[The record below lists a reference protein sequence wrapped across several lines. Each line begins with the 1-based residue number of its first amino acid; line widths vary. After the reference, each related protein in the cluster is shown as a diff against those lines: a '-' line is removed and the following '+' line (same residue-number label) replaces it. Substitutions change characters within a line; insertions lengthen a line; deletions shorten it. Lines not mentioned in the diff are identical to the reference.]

1 VRDKRERAKARKEI
15 NKLRQL
21 HFSPSLPFPLFSQK
35 RQAFFA
41 NGESMSPRKKRFIQ
55 FGISAVLIAIG
66 VVGFLVLTASK
77 PEMKKRKP
85 PAPVPMVRTIKTNSG
100 PQTVYIR
107 GEGTV
112 QPLREIN
119 LVPEVGGKVVRVS
132 PALVNGGVF
141 SKGNT
146 LLQIDP
152 VDYELAVTL
161 AKAKVKDAESR
172 LELAEEEALAAV
184 EEWRLLYP
192 DSSSKDSKPP
202 ALVAKQPQLAAA
214 QARLEADKADL
225 RKALLKLERT
235 SLKAPFD
242 GRVGEEKVDVGQYVS
257 PGQTLGTLYSTEAAE
272 IAVPLEGG
280 DLFWFDVP
288 AFTST
293 DGSGAPAVV
302 RASLAGR
309 ELSWPGKVVRT
320 EGRLDERTRMI
331 HVVVQV
337 DKPYAR
343 KPPLVFGL
351 FVTVEIEGREIEKAA
366 IIPRGALHQGNVVW
380 VLDQESRLRFR
391 TVEVA
396 RIQGDDVVVTKGLED
411 GETVVTTPLKA
422 VTDGMTVRMVSK
434 PSAAK

>member
-1 VRDKRERAKARKEI
+1 
-15 NKLRQL
+15 
-21 HFSPSLPFPLFSQK
+21 
-35 RQAFFA
+35 
-41 NGESMSPRKKRFIQ
+41 MSPRKKRFIQ
-55 FGISAVLIAIG
+55 FGISAILIVMG
-66 VVGFLVLTASK
+66 VVGLLVLTASK

-85 PAPVPMVRTIKTNSG
+85 PAPVPMVRTIETNSG
-100 PQTVYIR
+100 PKTVYIR

-112 QPLREIN
+112 RPLREIT
-119 LVPEVGGKVVRVS
+119 LVPEVGGKVVGVS
-132 PALVNGGVF
+132 PAMVNGGVF
-141 SKGNT
+141 KEGDT

-161 AKAKVKDAESR
+161 AEAKVKDAESR

-184 EEWRLLYP
+184 EEWRLLYS
-192 DSSSKDSKPP
+192 DSSSEDTKPP
-202 ALVAKQPQLAAA
+202 ALVAKEPQLAAA
-214 QARLEADKADL
+214 KAGLEADKADL
-225 RKALLKLERT
+225 QKALLHLERT
-235 SLKAPFD
+235 KLKAPFS

-272 IAVPLEGG
+272 IVVPLEGG

-288 AFTST
+288 AFTSI
-293 DGSGAPAVV
+293 DGRGAPAVV
-302 RASLAGR
+302 RASIAGR

-331 HVVVQV
+331 HVVVLV

-351 FVTVEIEGREIEKAA
+351 FVTVEIEGRKIEKAA

-391 TVEVA
+391 KVEIA
-396 RIQGDDVVVTKGLED
+396 RIQGDEVLVTKGLAD
-411 GETVVTTPLKA
+411 GETVIITPLKA

-434 PSAAK
+434 PSALSPSTSSGQAVSGQVGTRD

>member
-1 VRDKRERAKARKEI
+1 
-15 NKLRQL
+15 
-21 HFSPSLPFPLFSQK
+21 
-35 RQAFFA
+35 
-41 NGESMSPRKKRFIQ
+41 MSPRKKRFIQ
-55 FGISAVLIAIG
+55 FGISVVLIAMG

-85 PAPVPMVRTIKTNSG
+85 PAPVPMVRAIQTKSG
-100 PQTVYIR
+100 PQAVSIR

-112 QPLREIN
+112 RPLREIN
-119 LVPEVGGKVVRVS
+119 LVPEVGGKVVGVS
-132 PALVNGGVF
+132 PAMVNGGVF
-141 SKGNT
+141 KEDDT

-192 DSSSKDSKPP
+192 DSSSEDSKPS
-202 ALVAKQPQLAAA
+202 ALVAKKPQLAAA

-225 RKALLKLERT
+225 RKALLHLERT
-235 SLKAPFD
+235 KLKAPFA

-257 PGQTLGTLYSTEAAE
+257 PGQSLGTLYSTEAAE
-272 IAVPLEGG
+272 IVVPLEGG

-288 AFTST
+288 AFTSK
-293 DGSGAPAVV
+293 DGRGAPAVV

-331 HVVVQV
+331 HVVVLV

-351 FVTVEIEGREIEKAA
+351 FVTVDIEGRKIEKAA

-391 TVEVA
+391 KVEVA
-396 RIQGDDVVVTKGLED
+396 RVQGDEVIVTKGLED

-434 PSAAK
+434 PSEAK

>member
-1 VRDKRERAKARKEI
+1 
-15 NKLRQL
+15 
-21 HFSPSLPFPLFSQK
+21 
-35 RQAFFA
+35 
-41 NGESMSPRKKRFIQ
+41 MSPRKKRFIQ
-55 FGISAVLIAIG
+55 FGISVVLIAMG

-100 PQTVYIR
+100 PQTVYIK

-112 QPLREIN
+112 RPLREIN
-119 LVPEVGGKVVRVS
+119 LVSEVGGKVVGAS

-141 SKGNT
+141 KEGDT

-161 AKAKVKDAESR
+161 ARAKVKEAESR

-192 DSSSKDSKPP
+192 DSSSEDSKPS
-202 ALVAKQPQLAAA
+202 ALVAKEPQLAAA

-225 RKALLKLERT
+225 RKALLHLERT
-235 SLKAPFD
+235 KLKAPFA
-242 GRVGEEKVDVGQYVS
+242 GRVGEENVDVGQYVS
-257 PGQTLGTLYSTEAAE
+257 PGQTLGSLYSTEAAE
-272 IAVPLEGG
+272 IVVPLEGG

-293 DGSGAPAVV
+293 DGRGAPAVI

-331 HVVVQV
+331 HVVVRV

-351 FVTVEIEGREIEKAA
+351 FVTVEIEGRNLHNCTV
-366 IIPRGALHQGNVVW
+366 IPRGALHQGNVVW

-391 TVEVA
+391 KVEVA
-396 RIQGDDVVVTKGLED
+396 RVQGDEVVVTKGLED
-411 GETVVTTPLKA
+411 GEAVVTTPLKA

>member
-1 VRDKRERAKARKEI
+1 
-15 NKLRQL
+15 
-21 HFSPSLPFPLFSQK
+21 
-35 RQAFFA
+35 
-41 NGESMSPRKKRFIQ
+41 M
-55 FGISAVLIAIG
+55 G
-66 VVGFLVLTASK
+66 VVGFLVMTASK

-85 PAPVPMVRTIKTNSG
+85 PAPVPMVRTIRANSG

-112 QPLREIN
+112 RPLREIN

-141 SKGNT
+141 GKDNT

-192 DSSSKDSKPP
+192 DSSSEDKKPP
-202 ALVAKQPQLAAA
+202 ALVAKEPQLAAA

-225 RKALLKLERT
+225 RKALLNLERT
-235 SLKAPFD
+235 RLKAPFD
-242 GRVGEEKVDVGQYVS
+242 GRVGEEKVDIGQYVS

-272 IAVPLEGG
+272 IVVPLEGG

-293 DGSGAPAVV
+293 DGRGASAVV
-302 RASLAGR
+302 RASIAGR
-309 ELSWPGKVVRT
+309 ALSWPGKVVRT

-331 HVVVQV
+331 HVVVRV

-351 FVTVEIEGREIEKAA
+351 FVTVEIEGRKIENAA
-366 IIPRGALHQGNVVW
+366 IIPRGALHQSNVVW
-380 VLDQESRLRFR
+380 VLDKESRLRFR
-391 TVEVA
+391 EVEVA
-396 RIQGDDVVVTKGLED
+396 RVQGDEVLVTKGLAD
-411 GETVVTTPLKA
+411 GETVITTPLKA
-422 VTDGMTVRMVSK
+422 VTDGMAVRKVSERSGVSNER
-434 PSAAK
+434 SAAK

>member
-1 VRDKRERAKARKEI
+1 
-15 NKLRQL
+15 
-21 HFSPSLPFPLFSQK
+21 
-35 RQAFFA
+35 
-41 NGESMSPRKKRFIQ
+41 MSTRKKKFIQ
-55 FGISAVLIAIG
+55 FGISVVLIAMG

-100 PQTVYIR
+100 PQTVYIK

-112 QPLREIN
+112 RPLREID
-119 LVPEVGGKVVRVS
+119 LVPEVGGKVVGMS
-132 PALVNGGVF
+132 FALVNGGVF
-141 SKGNT
+141 KEGDT

-161 AKAKVKDAESR
+161 ARAKVKDAESR

-192 DSSSKDSKPP
+192 DSSSEDSKPS

-225 RKALLKLERT
+225 RKALLHLERT
-235 SLKAPFD
+235 KLKAPFA

-257 PGQTLGTLYSTEAAE
+257 PGQALGTLYSTETAE
-272 IAVPLEGG
+272 IVVPLEGG

-293 DGSGAPAVV
+293 DGRGAPAVI
-302 RASLAGR
+302 RASIAGR

-331 HVVVQV
+331 HVVVRV

-351 FVTVEIEGREIEKAA
+351 FVTVEIEGHKIEKAA

-391 TVEVA
+391 KVEVA
-396 RIQGDDVVVTKGLED
+396 RVQGDEVIVTKGLED
-411 GETVVTTPLKA
+411 GETVVTTPLKV

>member
-1 VRDKRERAKARKEI
+1 
-15 NKLRQL
+15 
-21 HFSPSLPFPLFSQK
+21 LPFPLFSQK
-35 RQAFFA
+35 RQAFFT
-41 NGESMSPRKKRFIQ
+41 NGESMSPRKKRFVQ

-66 VVGFLVLTASK
+66 VVGLLVLTASK
-77 PEMKKRKP
+77 PEMKKRRP
-85 PAPVPMVRTIKTNSG
+85 PAPVPMVRTIQTKSG
-100 PQTVYIR
+100 PQTVTIQ

-119 LVPEVGGKVVRVS
+119 LVPEVGGKVVGAS

-141 SKGNT
+141 SKGST

-161 AKAKVKDAESR
+161 AKAKVKEAESR

-214 QARLEADKADL
+214 QARLEAEKADL
-225 RKALLKLERT
+225 RKALLNLERT
-235 SLKAPFD
+235 KLKAPFA

-257 PGQTLGTLYSTEAAE
+257 PGQSLGTLYSTEAAE

-293 DGSGAPAVV
+293 DGRGAPAVV

-331 HVVVQV
+331 RVIVQV

-351 FVTVEIEGREIEKAA
+351 FVTVEIEGRKIEKAA
-366 IIPRGALHQGNVVW
+366 LIPRGALHQGNVVW

-391 TVEVA
+391 EVEVA

-411 GETVVTTPLKA
+411 GENVVTTPLKA
-422 VTDGMTVRMVSK
+422 VTDGMVVRVVGK
-434 PSAAK
+434 PSAISRQQEEGTAGRRGDKGIRRNGD

>member
-1 VRDKRERAKARKEI
+1 
-15 NKLRQL
+15 
-21 HFSPSLPFPLFSQK
+21 
-35 RQAFFA
+35 
-41 NGESMSPRKKRFIQ
+41 MSTRKKKLIQ
-55 FGISAVLIAIG
+55 FGISAVLIAMG
-66 VVGFLVLTASK
+66 VVGFIVLTASK

-112 QPLREIN
+112 RPLREIN
-119 LVPEVGGKVVRVS
+119 LVLEVGGKVVGVS

-141 SKGNT
+141 KEGDT

-161 AKAKVKDAESR
+161 AGAKVKDAESR

-192 DSSSKDSKPP
+192 DSSSEDSKPS

-225 RKALLKLERT
+225 RKALLHLERT
-235 SLKAPFD
+235 ELKAPFA

-257 PGQTLGTLYSTEAAE
+257 PGQALGSLYSTEVAE
-272 IAVPLEGG
+272 IVVPLEGG

-293 DGSGAPAVV
+293 DGRGAPAVV
-302 RASLAGR
+302 RASIAGR

-331 HVVVQV
+331 HVVVLV

-351 FVTVEIEGREIEKAA
+351 FVTVEIEGRNLHNCTV
-366 IIPRGALHQGNVVW
+366 IPRGALHQGNVVW
-380 VLDQESRLRFR
+380 VVDPESRLRFR

-396 RIQGDDVVVTKGLED
+396 RIQGDEVIVTKGLED

-434 PSAAK
+434 PSEAK

>member
-1 VRDKRERAKARKEI
+1 M
-15 NKLRQL
+15 
-21 HFSPSLPFPLFSQK
+21 SL
-35 RQAFFA
+35 
-41 NGESMSPRKKRFIQ
+41 RKKRFVQ
-55 FGISAVLIAIG
+55 FGISVVLIAVG
-66 VVGFLVLTASK
+66 VVSFLLLTASK
-77 PEMKKRKP
+77 PEMKKRTP
-85 PAPVPMVRTIKTNSG
+85 PAPVPMVRTIQTNSG
-100 PQTVYIR
+100 PQIVYIR

-112 QPLREIN
+112 RPLREIN
-119 LVPEVGGKVVRVS
+119 LVPEVGGKVVVVS

-141 SKGNT
+141 REGDT
-146 LLQIDP
+146 LLQIAP

-161 AKAKVKDAESR
+161 AEAKVKDAESR

-184 EEWRLLYP
+184 EEWRLLYS
-192 DSSSKDSKPP
+192 DSSSENSKPP
-202 ALVAKQPQLAAA
+202 PLVAKEPQLAAA
-214 QARLEADKADL
+214 QAGLEADKADL
-225 RKALLKLERT
+225 RKALLNLERT
-235 SLKAPFD
+235 RLKAPFA
-242 GRVGEEKVDVGQYVS
+242 GRVGEEKVDIGQYVS

-272 IAVPLEGG
+272 IVVPLEGG

-293 DGSGAPAVV
+293 DGRGAPAVV
-302 RASLAGR
+302 RASIAGR

-331 HVVVQV
+331 HVVVRV

-351 FVTVEIEGREIEKAA
+351 FVTVEIEGRKIENAA

-391 TVEVA
+391 EVEVA
-396 RIQGDDVVVTKGLED
+396 RIQGDEVLVTEGLAD
-411 GETVVTTPLKA
+411 GETVIITPLKA

-434 PSAAK
+434 PSALSSQRSSKD

>member
-1 VRDKRERAKARKEI
+1 
-15 NKLRQL
+15 
-21 HFSPSLPFPLFSQK
+21 
-35 RQAFFA
+35 
-41 NGESMSPRKKRFIQ
+41 MSPRKKRFVQ
-55 FGISAVLIAIG
+55 FGISAVLIVMG
-66 VVGFLVLTASK
+66 VVGFLVLSASK

-85 PAPVPMVRTIKTNSG
+85 PAPVPMVRTIQTKSG
-100 PQTVYIR
+100 PQTVSIR

-112 QPLREIN
+112 RPLREID
-119 LVPEVGGKVVRVS
+119 LVPEVGGKVVRMS

-141 SKGNT
+141 RKDDT

-152 VDYELAVTL
+152 VDYELALTL
-161 AKAKVKDAESR
+161 AQAKVKDAESR

-192 DSSSKDSKPP
+192 NSSSEDSKPP

-225 RKALLKLERT
+225 RKALLNLERT
-235 SLKAPFD
+235 KLKAPFA

-257 PGQTLGTLYSTEAAE
+257 PGQPLGTLYSTEAAE
-272 IAVPLEGG
+272 IVVPLEGG

-293 DGSGAPAVV
+293 DGRGAPAMV
-302 RASLAGR
+302 RASIAGR

-331 HVVVQV
+331 HVIVRV

-380 VLDQESRLRFR
+380 VLDPESRLRFR
-391 TVEVA
+391 KVEVA
-396 RIQGDDVVVTKGLED
+396 RIQGDEVVVTKGLED

-422 VTDGMTVRMVSK
+422 VTDGMAVRKVSERSGGSNQQ
-434 PSAAK
+434 SAAK

>member
-1 VRDKRERAKARKEI
+1 
-15 NKLRQL
+15 
-21 HFSPSLPFPLFSQK
+21 
-35 RQAFFA
+35 
-41 NGESMSPRKKRFIQ
+41 MSPRKKRFIQ
-55 FGISAVLIAIG
+55 FGISAVLIVMG
-66 VVGFLVLTASK
+66 VVGLLVLTASK

-85 PAPVPMVRTIKTNSG
+85 PAPVPVVRTIKTNSG
-100 PQTVYIR
+100 PQTVSIQ
-107 GEGTV
+107 GEGTAR
-112 QPLREIN
+112 PLREIN
-119 LVPEVGGKVVRVS
+119 LVPEVGGKVVYAS

-141 SKGNT
+141 KEGDT

-161 AKAKVKDAESR
+161 AEAKVKDAESR

-192 DSSSKDSKPP
+192 DSSSEDSKPS
-202 ALVAKQPQLAAA
+202 ALVAKEPQLAAA

-225 RKALLKLERT
+225 RKALLHLART
-235 SLKAPFD
+235 KLKAPFS

-257 PGQTLGTLYSTEAAE
+257 PGQSLGTLYSTEAAE
-272 IAVPLEGG
+272 IVVPLEGG

-293 DGSGAPAVV
+293 DGRGAPAVV
-302 RASLAGR
+302 RASIAGR

-331 HVVVQV
+331 HVIVRV

-351 FVTVEIEGREIEKAA
+351 FVTVEIEGRKIENAA

-391 TVEVA
+391 TVEIA
-396 RIQGDDVVVTKGLED
+396 RIQGDEVLVTKGLED
-411 GETVVTTPLKA
+411 GATVIITPLKA
-422 VTDGMTVRMVSK
+422 VTDGMTVRMGNK
-434 PSAAK
+434 PSALSGQVETRDQELSTAGRRGDAE

>member
-1 VRDKRERAKARKEI
+1 
-15 NKLRQL
+15 
-21 HFSPSLPFPLFSQK
+21 
-35 RQAFFA
+35 
-41 NGESMSPRKKRFIQ
+41 MSPRKKRFIQ
-55 FGISAVLIAIG
+55 FGISVVLIAMG

-100 PQTVYIR
+100 PQTVYIK

-112 QPLREIN
+112 RPLREIN
-119 LVPEVGGKVVRVS
+119 LVSEVGGKVVGVS

-141 SKGNT
+141 KEGDT

-161 AKAKVKDAESR
+161 ARAKVKEAESR

-192 DSSSKDSKPP
+192 DSSSEDSKPS
-202 ALVAKQPQLAAA
+202 ALVAKEPQLAAA

-225 RKALLKLERT
+225 RKALLHLERT
-235 SLKAPFD
+235 KLKAPFA
-242 GRVGEEKVDVGQYVS
+242 GRVGEENVDVGQYVS
-257 PGQTLGTLYSTEAAE
+257 PGQTLGSLYSTEAAE
-272 IAVPLEGG
+272 IVVPLEGG

-293 DGSGAPAVV
+293 DGRGAPAVI

-331 HVVVQV
+331 HVVVRV

-343 KPPLVFGL
+343 RPPLVFGL
-351 FVTVEIEGREIEKAA
+351 FVTVEIEGRNLHNCTV
-366 IIPRGALHQGNVVW
+366 IPRGALHQGNVVW

-391 TVEVA
+391 KVEVA
-396 RIQGDDVVVTKGLED
+396 RVQGDEVVVTKGLED
-411 GETVVTTPLKA
+411 GEAVVTTPLKA

>member
-1 VRDKRERAKARKEI
+1 
-15 NKLRQL
+15 
-21 HFSPSLPFPLFSQK
+21 
-35 RQAFFA
+35 
-41 NGESMSPRKKRFIQ
+41 MSPRKKRFIQ
-55 FGISAVLIAIG
+55 FGISVVLIAMG

-100 PQTVYIR
+100 PQTVYIK

-112 QPLREIN
+112 RPLREIN
-119 LVPEVGGKVVRVS
+119 LVSEVGGKVVGVS

-141 SKGNT
+141 KEGDT

-161 AKAKVKDAESR
+161 ARAKVKEAESR

-192 DSSSKDSKPP
+192 DSSSEDSKPS
-202 ALVAKQPQLAAA
+202 ALVAKEPQLAAA

-225 RKALLKLERT
+225 RKALLHLERT
-235 SLKAPFD
+235 KLKAPFA
-242 GRVGEEKVDVGQYVS
+242 GRVGAENVDVGQYVS
-257 PGQTLGTLYSTEAAE
+257 PGQTLGSLYSTEAAE
-272 IAVPLEGG
+272 IVVPLEGG

-293 DGSGAPAVV
+293 DGRGAPAVI

-331 HVVVQV
+331 HVVVRV

-351 FVTVEIEGREIEKAA
+351 FVTVEIEGRNLHNCTV
-366 IIPRGALHQGNVVW
+366 IPRGALHQGNVVW

-391 TVEVA
+391 KVEVA
-396 RIQGDDVVVTKGLED
+396 RVQGDEVVVSKGLED
-411 GETVVTTPLKA
+411 GEAVVTTPLKA

>member
-1 VRDKRERAKARKEI
+1 V
-15 NKLRQL
+15 LC
-21 HFSPSLPFPLFSQK
+21 
-35 RQAFFA
+35 A
-41 NGESMSPRKKRFIQ
+41 NGELADMSTRKKKLIQ
-55 FGISAVLIAIG
+55 FGISVVLIVMG
-66 VVGFLVLTASK
+66 VVGFILLTASK

-112 QPLREIN
+112 RPLREIN
-119 LVPEVGGKVVRVS
+119 LVSEVGGKVVGVS

-141 SKGNT
+141 KEGDT

-161 AKAKVKDAESR
+161 AGAKVKDAESR

-192 DSSSKDSKPP
+192 DSSSEDSKPS

-225 RKALLKLERT
+225 RKALLHLERT
-235 SLKAPFD
+235 ELKAPFA

-257 PGQTLGTLYSTEAAE
+257 PGQAVGSLYSTEAAE
-272 IAVPLEGG
+272 IVVPLEGG

-293 DGSGAPAVV
+293 DGRGAPAVV

-309 ELSWPGKVVRT
+309 ELSWLGKVVRT

-331 HVVVQV
+331 HVVVRV

-351 FVTVEIEGREIEKAA
+351 FVTVEIEGRKIEKAA

-391 TVEVA
+391 KVEVA
-396 RIQGDDVVVTKGLED
+396 RVQGDEVLVTKGLED
-411 GETVVTTPLKA
+411 GESVVTTPLKA

>member
-1 VRDKRERAKARKEI
+1 
-15 NKLRQL
+15 
-21 HFSPSLPFPLFSQK
+21 
-35 RQAFFA
+35 
-41 NGESMSPRKKRFIQ
+41 
-55 FGISAVLIAIG
+55 
-66 VVGFLVLTASK
+66 
-77 PEMKKRKP
+77 MKQRRP
-85 PAPVPMVRTIKTNSG
+85 PAPVPMVRTIQTKSG
-100 PQTVYIR
+100 PQTVSIQ

-119 LVPEVGGKVVRVS
+119 LVSEVGGKVVGVS
-132 PALVNGGVF
+132 PAMVNGGVF
-141 SKGNT
+141 KEGDT
-146 LLQIDP
+146 LLQIEP

-161 AKAKVKDAESR
+161 ARAKVKDAESR

-192 DSSSKDSKPP
+192 DSSSSEDGKPS
-202 ALVAKQPQLAAA
+202 ALVAKEPQLAAA

-225 RKALLKLERT
+225 RKALLHLERT
-235 SLKAPFD
+235 QLKAPFS

-257 PGQTLGTLYSTEAAE
+257 PGQTLGSLYSTEAAE
-272 IAVPLEGG
+272 IVVPLEGG

-293 DGSGAPAVV
+293 DGRGAPAVV

-331 HVVVQV
+331 HVIVRV

-351 FVTVEIEGREIEKAA
+351 FVTVEIEGRKIENAA

-380 VLDQESRLRFR
+380 VLDQESLLRFR
-391 TVEVA
+391 KVEVA
-396 RIQGDDVVVTKGLED
+396 RIQGDEVLVTKGLAD
-411 GETVVTTPLKA
+411 GEAVVITPLKA

-434 PSAAK
+434 PSALRQAQDRLSAVSSQRPSKN

>member
-1 VRDKRERAKARKEI
+1 
-15 NKLRQL
+15 
-21 HFSPSLPFPLFSQK
+21 
-35 RQAFFA
+35 
-41 NGESMSPRKKRFIQ
+41 MSPRKKRFIQ
-55 FGISAVLIAIG
+55 FGISVVLIAMG

-100 PQTVYIR
+100 PQTVYIK

-112 QPLREIN
+112 RPLREIN
-119 LVPEVGGKVVRVS
+119 LVSEVGGKVVGVS

-141 SKGNT
+141 KEGDT

-161 AKAKVKDAESR
+161 ARAKVKEAESR

-192 DSSSKDSKPP
+192 DSSSEDSKPS
-202 ALVAKQPQLAAA
+202 ALVAKEPQLAAA

-225 RKALLKLERT
+225 RKALLHLERT
-235 SLKAPFD
+235 KLKAPFA
-242 GRVGEEKVDVGQYVS
+242 GRVGEENVDVGQYVS
-257 PGQTLGTLYSTEAAE
+257 PGQTLGSLYSTEAAE
-272 IAVPLEGG
+272 IVVPLEGG

-293 DGSGAPAVV
+293 DGRGAPAVI

-331 HVVVQV
+331 HVVVRV

-351 FVTVEIEGREIEKAA
+351 FVTVEIEGRNLHNCTV
-366 IIPRGALHQGNVVW
+366 IPRGALHQGNVVW

-391 TVEVA
+391 KVEVA
-396 RIQGDDVVVTKGLED
+396 RVQGDEVVVSKGLED
-411 GETVVTTPLKA
+411 GEAVVTTPLKA

>member
-1 VRDKRERAKARKEI
+1 MS
-15 NKLRQL
+15 NK
-21 HFSPSLPFPLFSQK
+21 
-35 RQAFFA
+35 
-41 NGESMSPRKKRFIQ
+41 KKRFIQ
-55 FGISAVLIAIG
+55 FGVSVVLILLG
-66 VVGFLVLTASK
+66 VVGLLVLSASK

-85 PAPVPMVRTIKTNSG
+85 PAPVPMVRTIETNSG

-107 GEGTV
+107 GEGTF
-112 QPLREIN
+112 QPLQEID
-119 LVPEVGGKVVRVS
+119 LVPQVGGKVIRVS

-141 SKGNT
+141 RKGDT
-146 LLQIDP
+146 LLKIDP

-161 AKAKVKDAESR
+161 AQAKVKDAESR

-184 EEWRLLYP
+184 EEWRLLYA
-192 DSSSKDSKPP
+192 DSSGENKKPP
-202 ALVAKQPQLAAA
+202 ALVAKEPQLAAA

-225 RKALLKLERT
+225 RKARLNLERT
-235 SLKAPFD
+235 RLKAPFG

-257 PGQTLGTLYSTEAAE
+257 PGQALGTLYSTEAAE
-272 IAVPLEGG
+272 IVVPLEGG

-288 AFTST
+288 AFTSQ
-293 DGSGAPAVV
+293 DGSGALAVV
-302 RASLAGR
+302 RASIAGR

-331 HVVVQV
+331 RVVVLV

-351 FVTVEIEGREIEKAA
+351 FVTVEIEGRKIEKAA

-380 VLDQESRLRFR
+380 VLDQENRLRFQK
-391 TVEVA
+391 VEVA
-396 RIQGDDVVVTKGLED
+396 RIQGDEVLVTQGLED

-422 VTDGMTVRMVSK
+422 VTDGMAVRKV
-434 PSAAK
+434 PERSAAK